1 MTKKRFGGSVGGVG
15 SSSSSSS
22 SGGGGS
28 GSGGGRCGGKW
39 DLCGRRRAGGVLA
52 QWLPAE
58 DRADFLAALPAANA
72 LWATSKKTVLLNT
85 MPPARACAK
94 PLPA

>member
-1 MTKKRFGGSVGGVG
+1 MTKKRFGGSVGGVDR
-15 SSSSSSS
+15 S
-22 SGGGGS
+22 SGGGGGGGSGS

-72 LWATSKKTVLLNT
+72 LWATSKKTVLLST

>member
-1 MTKKRFGGSVGGVG
+1 MAKKRFRGSVGGVG
-15 SSSSSSS
+15 RSSSGSSSS
-22 SGGGGS
+22 SGGGG
-28 GSGGGRCGGKW
+28 RCGGKW
-39 DLCGRRRAGGVLA
+39 ALRGRRRAGGVLA